1 MAQAPGASAQDLLD
15 RGRAEYASGRYA
27 DAVKDLQAAADA
39 IINPDQMRAYV
50 DRGKFDALPQF
61 ETAII
66 YLALSYARLGRPA
79 DVNDQLQRF
88 QAAEAIAPTYATLQL
103 GPDAADFDKL
113 RGGGSLP
120 TANPQPAPATQPAA
134 TQPAPAPLSQPA
146 PPQPPVPQPTLSPTP
161 TPTAAPAQPQT
172 SLTPD
177 QQRELE
183 QRLAQAR
190 AEFEKEAEARIAAA
204 KAEIERQ
211 AEERIAAERAAIE
224 KQTQQQ
230 IAAIRAAGAQ
240 EVAKVAAPTV
250 RRAEGLAI
258 AGDVNEANA
267 MFARLLNTPNPPR
280 DLIAA
285 VATGFYRT
293 GDYADALRAFDKH
306 GTFAR
311 GEEDLRYYRAVA
323 LFETGHYAD
332 AKKELECALPFI
344 EMTDEV
350 NRYREKIE
358 AMP

>member
-1 MAQAPGASAQDLLD
+1 VRATIAIFAVCLLMAQAPGASPQDLLD
-15 RGRAEYASGRYA
+15 RGRAEYAAARYA
-27 DAVKDLQAAADA
+27 EAVKDLQAAADA

-50 DRGKFDALPQF
+50 DRGKFDTLPQF

-66 YLALSYARLGRPA
+66 YLALSYAKLGRPA

-103 GPDAADFDKL
+103 GPDAGDFDKL
-113 RGGGSLP
+113 RSGGTLP
-120 TANPQPAPATQPAA
+120 VAVAQQ
-134 TQPAPAPLSQPA
+134 QPAPAPVPA
-146 PPQPPVPQPTLSPTP
+146 STQTP
-161 TPTAAPAQPQT
+161 TPAQPAQT
-172 SLTPD
+172 SLTAD

-190 AEFEKEAEARIAAA
+190 AEFEKEAAARIAAA
-204 KAEIERQ
+204 KAEIDRQ
-211 AEERIAAERAAIE
+211 AEERIAAERAAVE

-240 EVAKVAAPTV
+240 EVTKVAAPTI

-267 MFARLLNTPNPPR
+267 MYARLLNTPNPPR
-280 DLIAA
+280 DLISA

-293 GDYADALRAFDKH
+293 GDYADALRAFDKL

-323 LFETGHYAD
+323 LFETGRYAE